1 MTQTVSARPVR
12 GAADLAKP
20 LALSDAAKALLTPE
34 HTPRQYFDVLAAQP
48 ALAEDAIRFL
58 AVALPK
64 RESVGWALACVRAAV
79 PKPSPAE
86 AKAIASAEAWVKDPS
101 EVNRRACGNAAEGAG
116 HGTAP
121 GCLANAA
128 FWSGGSLSA
137 PHLPPAPPRDDLTA
151 IAVTAAVL
159 LAAVIDPANAPAHRS
174 RFVALGADIASGRK

>member
-1 MTQTVSARPVR
+1 MTQTVSARPAR
-12 GAADLAKP
+12 AAADLAKP
-20 LALSDAAKALLTPE
+20 LPLSDAAKELLTPE
-34 HTPRQYFDVLAAQP
+34 HTPRQYFRCAGRAAHIGRRRDP
-48 ALAEDAIRFL
+48 
-58 AVALPK
+58 VPGHALPK
-64 RESVGWALACVRAAV
+64 REAVGWALACVRAAV

-101 EVNRRACGNAAEGAG
+101 EANRRACGNAAEGAG

-159 LAAVIDPANAPAHRS
+159 LAAVVDPANAPAHRS
-174 RFVALGADIASGRK
+174 RFVALGADVASGRK